1 MNDMVERKIT
11 NNPSICISFVPP
23 FFPDTSKNELLWV
36 PGPCFPLRA
45 WHQIHSRPIWKHI
58 FVQMD
63 SSSPKTK
70 SNMNILQ
77 NITPAKLNI
86 PQMVGKMLA
95 FSINAVILEILSYI
109 SGRPSHPRTLKK
121 FVSPLDRGARGPNHP
136 FSQSGKRCCTST
148 SDCRLLIFWATKKK
162 KHEIPV
168 GLYRDPRNTALLQY
182 PHINWVGISSPIKI
196 PETTSVRAFFFV
208 A

>member
-1 MNDMVERKIT
+1 MHDMVERKIT

-23 FFPDTSKNELLWV
+23 FSQTRPKMNFSGCPDRAFHFAPGIKFIAGPSESISSSKW
-36 PGPCFPLRA
+36 
-45 WHQIHSRPIWKHI
+45 IHLPQKQNPIWT
-58 FVQMD
+58 FY
-63 SSSPKTK
+63 KT
-70 SNMNILQ
+70 LH
-77 NITPAKLNI
+77 PAKLNI

-162 KHEIPV
+162 KNMKYRWVYIGILVILHYCNIP
-168 GLYRDPRNTALLQY
+168 T
-182 PHINWVGISSPIKI
+182 
-196 PETTSVRAFFFV
+196 
-208 A
+208 